1 MCGTRRNRSLMEIGW
16 LRAVFGR
23 GMYFDLDLLKCRLA
37 SFNRLYTRMSV
48 LLGRLGLLNRSAR
61 ILLLV

>member
-1 MCGTRRNRSLMEIGW
+1 MEIGW